1 VGEETTNRYFDEL
14 TRGLASGSISRRKA
28 LKLMGAAL
36 LGGTLASI
44 PGIAWGAKLKPGGA
58 RCKRNEQCASGQ
70 CVDGVC
76 AAVACGACPEQ
87 CVCVTDLRTGDQTC
101 IQDSFRVEPRCNACR
116 RGEVCVASSN
126 PGQVGCGAP
135 CLITPCGVCPEPCG
149 CETEFFSRD
158 QVCVQEGIRI
168 EQGDCNT
175 ACDLLGGEVCVDT
188 GTVGEVGCV
197 APCP

>member
-1 VGEETTNRYFDEL
+1 VSQETINRSFDEL
-14 TRGLASGSISRRKA
+14 ASGLASGTLSRSKA

-70 CVDGVC
+70 CVEGVC
-76 AAVACGACPEQ
+76 AATACGACPEP
-87 CVCVTDLRTGDQTC
+87 CVCVTDLRTGDQAC
-101 IQDSFRVEPRCNACR
+101 GGEAIRFEPRCNACL
-116 RGEVCVASSN
+116 RGEVCVASST
-126 PGQVGCGAP
+126 PGEVGCVAP
-135 CLITPCGVCPEPCG
+135 CPITACGVCPEPCV
-149 CETEFFSRD
+149 CVTEFFSRE
-158 QVCVQEGIRI
+158 QVCVQEAIRI
-168 EQGDCNT
+168 ELGDCN

>member
-14 TRGLASGSISRRKA
+14 TRGLASGTLSRRKA
-28 LKLMGAAL
+28 LKLMGVAL

-70 CVDGVC
+70 CVVGVC
-76 AAVACGACPEQ
+76 AATACGVCPEP

-101 IQDSFRVEPRCNACR
+101 IQDAVRIEPRCNACL

-126 PGQVGCGAP
+126 PGEVGCGAP
-135 CLITPCGVCPEPCG
+135 CPITPCGVCPEPC
-149 CETEFFSRD
+149 
-158 QVCVQEGIRI
+158 VCVTDLRTGVQACGQDSGRVEA
-168 EQGDCNT
+168 DCN
-175 ACDLLGGEVCVDT
+175 ACLEGEVCVASSNP
-188 GTVGEVGCV
+188 GEVLCV